1 MAKKKKKKEEEL
13 MKEEITDEKEA
24 TEEKAGK
31 YATHVVALGE
41 GKDEGFK
48 CHLCG
53 KKFKSRGALQLHL
66 FQAHGFKKEDKDA
79 VDPTKG
85 SYRITALTKGFRLDA
100 QTLALAQLLIKM
112 GVAYNLSDLFEKAI
126 YRMAMGEGV
135 PSKGGGNMSNPKEAL
150 TEIQT
155 AEMIDAYINKLR
167 KDKDVSDD
175 ELEKLEKQ
183 MARQLRLKQLERL
196 IKGGDF
202 DFKDFFILQMLQ
214 QNFKGSD
221 SSLKAEIESLKQQ
234 LQQQVMIN
242 NLIQQFEK
250 RIEDMKK
257 NNGSDI
263 QQFLLALEKI
273 RAESEKKQKEIEKE
287 LFKEKER
294 RLEERQKKFEK
305 EVMEQVQ
312 SQLNSSGLD
321 KELSERI
328 KKQIL
333 DNLDLGKIFSGNKG
347 EKNSAEVAK
356 DLINGVVERIKE
368 PLLKPLGQGLA
379 ARLANVQSQPVE
391 VQPQPVQYVEGN
403 PAPEASNPVIE
414 EQPIVSHEQPDNN
427 PLNIEVVGGEGSGH
441 SN

>member
-1 MAKKKKKKEEEL
+1 MAKKKKKREEEL
-13 MKEEITDEKEA
+13 LEEEFEDVEETTKKVKGEEIAYTMREQED
-24 TEEKAGK
+24 K
-31 YATHVVALGE
+31 YR
-41 GKDEGFK
+41 

-53 KKFKSRGALQLHL
+53 RVFNSPGALRLHL
-66 FQAHGFKKEDKDA
+66 YQGHGFKKEDKD
-79 VDPTKG
+79 VIDPTKG

-135 PSKGGGNMSNPKEAL
+135 PPKGGGSMSNPKEAL
-150 TEIQT
+150 NEIQT
-155 AEMIDAYINKLR
+155 AEMIDAYIDKLR
-167 KDKDVSDD
+167 KNKDVSDD

-214 QNFKGSD
+214 QSFKNND

-250 RIEDMKK
+250 RLEEVKK

-305 EVMEQVQ
+305 EVMEQIQ
-312 SQLNSSGLD
+312 SKLNSSGLD
-321 KELSERI
+321 KELTEKI
-328 KKQIL
+328 KRQIL
-333 DNLDLGKIFSGNKG
+333 ENLDLGKIFSGSKG
-347 EKNSAEVAK
+347 EKSSAEVAK

-379 ARLANVQSQPVE
+379 ARLAGVNNPQPAVESNPLPQPEINNPEQPV
-391 VQPQPVQYVEGN
+391 V
-403 PAPEASNPVIE
+403 E
-414 EQPIVSHEQPDNN
+414 EQPLVTHEQPDNN
-427 PLNIEVVGGEGSGH
+427 PPSIEVVGGGGSKH